1 MASGCR
7 IMDEAELESQGKSLA
22 WRKDASQLQ
31 IHRIFGS
38 EAKHSFPQAF
48 QHTKTELSAA
58 FPFHTAKAKK
68 AKVLA
73 VAAEVPCIKE
83 GATQPAHDTEDPPY
97 APPTPPP
104 EQDKK

>member
-7 IMDEAELESQGKSLA
+7 IMDEAELESQGKTLA
-22 WRKDASQLQ
+22 WRKDAGQLQ

-58 FPFHTAKAKK
+58 FPFHTAKTKK
-68 AKVLA
+68 AKAA
-73 VAAEVPCIKE
+73 VKAAPVKE
-83 GATQPAHDTEDPPY
+83 AEPETEDPPY
-97 APPTPPP
+97 APPSPPP
-104 EQDKK
+104 EEDKK